1 VIVSEHE
8 GSLVLVRQAD
18 HALLSG
24 HLAAAWG
31 AEPWDPVRPYEPVVL
46 GARLHDLCWTP
57 FDERVPL
64 RQDGR
69 PLAFTEVP
77 RTQSTRF
84 YGPGVD
90 AAEAIDPYAG
100 LLVSLH
106 LTGFFQSHWG
116 FVHPAQRMRVTE
128 EERPAIGAFLDAEG
142 ARQRR
147 LRERLG
153 VGVGEGDRLLR
164 SSYLLLQIWD
174 LLSLD
179 VCRRSFDFWE
189 GTYPAVPSH
198 SDDGAEVSLQV
209 RLEPGGVCRLSPY
222 PLRVEPLTSVVPAA
236 RVPLPAAGDEAA
248 LRRAWL
254 SGMEPITVT
263 FRAA

>member
-1 VIVSEHE
+1 MIVSEHE

-57 FDERVPL
+57 FDERVPQ
-64 RQDGR
+64 REDGR

-77 RTQSTRF
+77 RTLSTRF

-90 AAEAIDPYAG
+90 AVEAIDPYAG

-116 FVHPAQRMRVTE
+116 FIHPAQRMRITE

-142 ARQRR
+142 ARQER

-153 VGVGEGDRLLR
+153 IGEGEGDRLLR

-189 GTYPAVPSH
+189 GTYPAVPPRSE
-198 SDDGAEVSLQV
+198 DTGEVSLQV
-209 RLEPGGVCRLSPY
+209 RLEPGGICRLSPY
-222 PLRVEPLTSVVPAA
+222 PLGVEPLTSVVPAA
-236 RVPLPAAGDEAA
+236 RVPLAAAADGAA
-248 LRRAWL
+248 LHRAWL

>member
-1 VIVSEHE
+1 MSEHE

-31 AEPWDPVRPYEPVVL
+31 AEPWEPVRPYEPVVL

-57 FDERVPL
+57 FDERVPQ
-64 RQDGR
+64 RPDGR

-90 AAEAIDPYAG
+90 AVEAIDPYAG

-116 FVHPAQRMRVTE
+116 FVHPAQRMQITE
-128 EERPAIGAFLDAEG
+128 DERPAIGAFLDAEG

-153 VGVGEGDRLLR
+153 VGEGEGDRLLR

-198 SDDGAEVSLQV
+198 TEDGAEVSLQV

-222 PLRVEPLTSVVPAA
+222 PLLVEPLTSVVPAA
-236 RVPLPAAGDEAA
+236 RVQLADAGDEAA